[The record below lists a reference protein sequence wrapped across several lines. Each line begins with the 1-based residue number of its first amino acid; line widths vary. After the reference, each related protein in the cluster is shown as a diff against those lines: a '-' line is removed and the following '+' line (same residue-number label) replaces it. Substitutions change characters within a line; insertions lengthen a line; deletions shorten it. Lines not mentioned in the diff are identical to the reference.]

1 MKVRELRTP
10 AASQGAPRGR
20 QCHHNCIN
28 NSNHRRHNSV
38 VSHFSRLLTSFLSGS
53 EVFRGHFSDV
63 ETEPPPRCPVVQIWD
78 SGPRGSWPDLGPAL
92 WQPIPPTP
100 CHFPRLL
107 PHQMGLRSP
116 RKRCGLCTRQG
127 GLLAWGSSSCLLPMC
142 PLPSP
147 QAAVIPARYS
157 GCGGTKKTP
166 WSVSAPGQ
174 SSGNPDKPAWPR
186 DSAQEGEVRCHQ
198 PNCSSCHRALGPE

>member
-1 MKVRELRTP
+1 MLRKKF
-10 AASQGAPRGR
+10 
-20 QCHHNCIN
+20 
-28 NSNHRRHNSV
+28 SV
-38 VSHFSRLLTSFLSGS
+38 
-53 EVFRGHFSDV
+53 
-63 ETEPPPRCPVVQIWD
+63 I
-78 SGPRGSWPDLGPAL
+78 DLGFRAQGELARFGASPVATDSSHAL
-92 WQPIPPTP
+92 SFPKAAATP
-100 CHFPRLL
+100 DGAEESKEEVWPL
-107 PHQMGLRSP
+107 HQA
-116 RKRCGLCTRQG
+116 G
-127 GLLAWGSSSCLLPMC
+127 GPLAWGSSSCLLPMC

-147 QAAVIPARYS
+147 QAAVIPTRYS